1 MMLETLK
8 WLVPLIIS
16 FTGLIWAMRLGTL
29 GITKSEI
36 ESCKK
41 IISELKLELLEA
53 KRELGLAKRELN
65 ELKDLNYDLYYKLY
79 QSRQDKPPG
88 PKTE

>member
-36 ESCKK
+36 DSCRK